1 MSEYS
6 APPWAGTPAEEF
18 SLECLK
24 GGAIVERLELSR
36 RSHYIL
42 GRHGEKAHHVLM
54 HPTVSRLHAVLQFAA
69 SADGDASAPTSGPT
83 PSPPEPAAPLY
94 LYDLGAAHGTY
105 LNKRRVEARTY
116 IGLRVGDMLRFG
128 QSTRLY
134 IVAGPDLFR
143 PAERS
148 VRLHGGSASSTGSG
162 GAAADAAAKQRQRQK
177 VKEAHMRRRQAQVDA
192 ANTSKEGGE
201 GGEGG
206 DGDGSGGENGE
217 EEEGGASWGFAED
230 APDEDFEDDDE
241 ALAAMQERGDDLPEY
256 LREHYAE
263 QARRRGESVGGGIG
277 GGGGGGGADGGPVHE
292 KDKKVHAKLTAK
304 REKLEKLNV
313 ESSRIRAKEGSQ
325 ESGLTS
331 GQSNRLQELEKAMG
345 QIMEQIGNL
354 ESNLAQRREA
364 RSSSHKAKLVPAKT
378 KAGLK
383 KRRGGGGDD
392 DDDFFDRA
400 SARQKRSK
408 KPATSADEVLTFEAL
423 SAKQAGVEKN
433 VERYR
438 RRVGEAEHA
447 QRSNA
452 GAGDVDDLDAFMAA
466 NQQAAAAERAKVAR
480 KSLADEL
487 LELKRVQALVAL
499 VRPALPALARPA
511 PSDHTAKAGTAAGA
525 TQIAASP
532 SAAVGNASA
541 AGPPPS
547 KAVQPRH
554 GKGQAQTVQPT
565 RPAAPSA
572 AVAAVAAAVPAK
584 KEAKPDPKQEEVTFV
599 RPAGLS
605 HKVKSVDGT
614 KKIQT
619 EQAAK
624 AAKRRV
630 MGPSAAPP
638 SRTTPASE
646 SMGEDVVE
654 CKTISISPH
663 ATA

>member
-42 GRHGEKAHHVLM
+42 GRHGEQAHHVLM

-69 SADGDASAPTSGPT
+69 NADGDASASTSAST

-94 LYDLGAAHGTY
+94 LYDLGAAHGTF

-192 ANTSKEGGE
+192 ANTTREGGE

-206 DGDGSGGENGE
+206 DGDGSGGGENDE
-217 EEEGGASWGFAED
+217 DEEGGASWGFAED

-277 GGGGGGGADGGPVHE
+277 GGGGGGGGGDGGPVHE

-354 ESNLAQRREA
+354 ESNLAQRKEA
-364 RSSSHKAKLVPAKT
+364 RSSSHKAKLVPAKP
-378 KAGLK
+378 KAGSK

-408 KPATSADEVLTFEAL
+408 KPAASADEVLTFEAL

-452 GAGDVDDLDAFMAA
+452 SAGDVDDLDAFMAA

-525 TQIAASP
+525 TQIAATP

-547 KAVQPRH
+547 TAVQPRQ

-565 RPAAPSA
+565 RPAASSA
-572 AVAAVAAAVPAK
+572 AVAVAVPAK
-584 KEAKPDPKQEEVTFV
+584 KVAKPDPKQEEVEFV

-614 KKIQT
+614 KRIQT

-654 CKTISISPH
+654 CKTISVFPH
-663 ATA
+663 SAA

>member
-1 MSEYS
+1 
-6 APPWAGTPAEEF
+6 
-18 SLECLK
+18 
-24 GGAIVERLELSR
+24 
-36 RSHYIL
+36 
-42 GRHGEKAHHVLM
+42 
-54 HPTVSRLHAVLQFAA
+54 
-69 SADGDASAPTSGPT
+69 
-83 PSPPEPAAPLY
+83 
-94 LYDLGAAHGTY
+94 
-105 LNKRRVEARTY
+105 
-116 IGLRVGDMLRFG
+116 
-128 QSTRLY
+128 
-134 IVAGPDLFR
+134 
-143 PAERS
+143 
-148 VRLHGGSASSTGSG
+148 
-162 GAAADAAAKQRQRQK
+162 
-177 VKEAHMRRRQAQVDA
+177 MRRRQAQVDA
-192 ANTSKEGGE
+192 ANTAKEGGE

-378 KAGLK
+378 KAGSK

-511 PSDHTAKAGTAAGA
+511 GRREGR
-525 TQIAASP
+525 Q
-532 SAAVGNASA
+532 
-541 AGPPPS
+541 
-547 KAVQPRH
+547 RH
-554 GKGQAQTVQPT
+554 
-565 RPAAPSA
+565 A
-572 AVAAVAAAVPAK
+572 AVAGDHRGHALAGLGRHAGLGQDQAVVVGMHVDEPGSQRQPRAVDGFLGHGPFRRQIADRRDAVAREVGEHP
-584 KEAKPDPKQEEVTFV
+584 EAREGADDHHEHQPPEE
-599 RPAGLS
+599 A
-605 HKVKSVDGT
+605 
-614 KKIQT
+614 
-619 EQAAK
+619 
-624 AAKRRV
+624 
-630 MGPSAAPP
+630 
-638 SRTTPASE
+638 
-646 SMGEDVVE
+646 
-654 CKTISISPH
+654 
-663 ATA
+663 